1 MQRGWVTDE
10 NGNRVYQTNIGDVS
24 TGGSTRVIE
33 GKMIN
38 EYYMLQPYKGNGNG
52 FNADGTVN
60 INGGPRD
67 GMIRTVDDMKW
78 LNAMVGAGYKFYPR
92 QNVSKSGIWYGDYI
106 YADSNN
112 NGVYGD
118 DNDYTFQKTSN
129 KPKYNFGFQA
139 SAAWKGFDLSMVW
152 AGAAG
157 FSIYWGATTGY
168 NAASTEWGSTIAQR
182 VAENH
187 YFYNPE
193 NPDDPRTNINAKYPR
208 MAYIDGYV
216 QNRHGNTTLWLYK
229 GDYIKLKNLSLVYTL
244 PKNWVSKIAMQNARV
259 YVSAENLLTITGF
272 EGQDPESATGMGYS
286 PFRTIAI
293 GANITF

>member
-1 MQRGWVTDE
+1 MVITSMPTPIIMEYMAMIMTILSKKLPISLNTISVFRPLPHGKD
-10 NGNRVYQTNIGDVS
+10 S
-24 TGGSTRVIE
+24 TS
-33 GKMIN
+33 
-38 EYYMLQPYKGNGNG
+38 L
-52 FNADGTVN
+52 
-60 INGGPRD
+60 
-67 GMIRTVDDMKW
+67 
-78 LNAMVGAGYKFYPR
+78 
-92 QNVSKSGIWYGDYI
+92 WYGQELPDSAYI
-106 YADSNN
+106 GGQPQDTTPHLL
-112 NGVYGD
+112 NG
-118 DNDYTFQKTSN
+118 
-129 KPKYNFGFQA
+129 
-139 SAAWKGFDLSMVW
+139 
-152 AGAAG
+152 
-157 FSIYWGATTGY
+157 
-168 NAASTEWGSTIAQR
+168 GSTIAQR

-229 GDYIKLKNLSLVYTL
+229 GDYIKLKNLSLGYTL